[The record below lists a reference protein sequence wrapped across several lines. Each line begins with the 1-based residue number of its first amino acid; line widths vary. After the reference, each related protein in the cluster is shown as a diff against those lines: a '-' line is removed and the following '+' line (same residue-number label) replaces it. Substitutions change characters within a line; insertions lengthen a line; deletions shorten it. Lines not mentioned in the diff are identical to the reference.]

1 MMPTMT
7 REVPGS
13 PPLPRP
19 ELPPISE
26 AESAADVVYWPSGES
41 VKRKLSPDAQD
52 DAVPVLDFGLVSRVR
67 QILSGGDGDGR
78 SQAHGTLSAATA
90 GEPADGGP
98 AKRRR
103 RGAGGGG
110 AHAQM
115 AYTGLM
121 LVTTTIACLHR
132 SQHQGSALPGRA
144 LKASGAAEGGGFF
157 AAVTDVDSIA
167 SRWHQP
173 EEPQLFLVR
182 RRRLLV

>member
-1 MMPTMT
+1 M
-7 REVPGS
+7 
-13 PPLPRP
+13 
-19 ELPPISE
+19 
-26 AESAADVVYWPSGES
+26 
-41 VKRKLSPDAQD
+41 
-52 DAVPVLDFGLVSRVR
+52 
-67 QILSGGDGDGR
+67 SGGDGDGR

-98 AKRRR
+98 AKRR
-103 RGAGGGG
+103 GAGGGG

-115 AYTGLM
+115 VYSGLM
-121 LVTTTIACLHR
+121 LVSTIIACLHR

-157 AAVTDVDSIA
+157 AAVPDLDTIA

-182 RRRLLV
+182 RLDAFSI